1 MKSVRIRSYSGP
13 FFPSYSDQN
22 NSEKRH
28 FLRSVIHSVLN
39 MKPSINKSIKY
50 GKQTAIFELGLPMKI
65 IPQPNL
71 SETYLDLAF
80 DFLKFLKPLLSRF
93 QT

>member
-1 MKSVRIRSYSGP
+1 
-13 FFPSYSDQN
+13 
-22 NSEKRH
+22 
-28 FLRSVIHSVLN
+28 

-50 GKQTAIFELGLPMKI
+50 GKQTAIFELGLSMKI